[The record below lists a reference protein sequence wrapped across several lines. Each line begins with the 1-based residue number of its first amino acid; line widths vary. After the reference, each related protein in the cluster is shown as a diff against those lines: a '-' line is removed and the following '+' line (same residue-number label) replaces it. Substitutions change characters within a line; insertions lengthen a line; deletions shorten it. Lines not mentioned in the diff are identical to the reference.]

1 METRHVMGI
10 SDNNQVDVTEAFN
23 YLHVLLTYLLKMRD
37 KPIKILRHHGTVLL
51 RTFWPAAAFL

>member
-1 METRHVMGI
+1 MGI